1 MQVTF
6 EITRMAPVNDD
17 SGRSGRIVASF
28 DVAVFPFKIWNCL
41 VRRKGEGSLFAT
53 LPGRKSGGVS
63 IVAPELR
70 EAICAE
76 AIAKYL
82 EDFNG

>member
-41 VRRKGEGSLFAT
+41 VRRKADGSLFAT
-53 LPGRKSGGVS
+53 LPGRRTAGFS
-63 IVAPELR
+63 IVAAELR

-76 AIAKYL
+76 AIAKYR
-82 EDFNG
+82 EDIDG